1 MKRITPL
8 IVNNWQIKL
17 LALFSALIF
26 WFYVASSYAKIG
38 SFPGTL
44 PIEYRNL
51 PANTVAISDSDNISI
66 KLAADGIVW
75 QRLSSSSF
83 MAYVDLAGLSIGTH
97 ELEVKVDMSVSG
109 VQIIE
114 KKPAKILVR
123 IEPKISKEVPV
134 SVKIEGKPGEGFIT
148 QTADV
153 QPAKVTVSGA
163 QSVLEKILEAT
174 AVVKLNGETE
184 DKTTVSKLFALD
196 NEGKQINHISFS
208 PEEVKVTL
216 PLAKYEDV
224 KTVGISPIFAGQPA
238 SSYWISKVTVSPQT
252 ITISGSASALRTTNY
267 LETMPIDI
275 EGIAEN
281 KTKSAS
287 LKLPEH
293 IGLVGDNSVKV
304 YIEVSQTA
312 LSKEITATIKYQ
324 NLNANLNISQISPSS
339 VKVVVTAAGDIL
351 QNISSLNTVV
361 NLDLTGKQTGTFSI
375 DISKNDISLP
385 KDASV
390 VSWLPSSLSI
400 TLQPK

>member
-134 SVKIEGKPGEGFIT
+134 SVKIEGKPGEGFVT

-153 QPAKVTVSGA
+153 QPTKVTVSGA

-216 PLAKYEDV
+216 PFSKYEDV

-275 EGIAEN
+275 EGIADN

-324 NLNANLNISQISPSS
+324 NLNANFNVSQVSPSS
-339 VKVVVTAAGDIL
+339 VKIVVTAAGDIL
-351 QNISSLNTVV
+351 QNISSSNTIV